1 MRRAI
6 IRQMATTHSIL
17 TPRKYTTFVNSG
29 QVQSKQIFGTI
40 DLVSSSKLSDQT
52 GNTVC

>member
-6 IRQMATTHSIL
+6 IRQTATTHSIL

-29 QVQSKQIFGTI
+29 QVQSKQMLKFNKPLFVKGPNAEK
-40 DLVSSSKLSDQT
+40 LLSS
-52 GNTVC
+52 N